1 MVQPGMMRILIVMAF
16 IFSVAA
22 VQAQTPLTS
31 HLLNDS
37 NALQKKWSVSMYSGV
52 MAETGWWNN
61 GRTSFL
67 APAIGLQLKRRLNN
81 NLYAFA
87 AVSTGPAFFYGGQ
100 TFNQVDYHNNFMTTP
115 AFNNNQ
121 WGINTGI
128 QAGLMYVN
136 DAKTFSISGSIGVS
150 NATYPFRPMT
160 QKQSRV
166 GTNQ

>member
-1 MVQPGMMRILIVMAF
+1 MVKPGMMRILIVIAF
-16 IFSVAA
+16 VFSVAA
-22 VQAQTPLTS
+22 VQAHTPLTS

-52 MAETGWWNN
+52 MAGTAWNS

-67 APAIGLQLKRRLNN
+67 APAIGLQLNRRLNN

-87 AVSTGPAFFYGGQ
+87 AVSTGPPFFYSGQ
-100 TFNQVDYHNNFMTTP
+100 AYTHLDYHNNFMTTP
-115 AFNNNQ
+115 AFNSNQ

-150 NATYPFRPMT
+150 NGTYPFRPMT

-166 GTNQ
+166 GTSQ